1 MLEALN
7 GIRRLFGAGPLIR
20 LATLDIGAKAACDKM
35 QKAGVTKKDASIKH
49 GQLQCIKLTSSGQV
63 PTECVSLWLSQMQDY
78 DWSKPVIKDT
88 NRFFITA
95 VYKASTH
102 AGVAVKKGPSG
113 KYFVFVLLDPAP
125 DAAKLKKQ
133 VKGYS
138 GKEILGCFLYQGN
151 VRRASFFDFALH
163 IGMSLISCLIV
174 FNTVVIF
181 WSLP

>member
-35 QKAGVTKKDASIKH
+35 QKAGVTKKDASMKH

-63 PTECVSLWLSQMQDY
+63 PTECVSFWLSQMQDY

-88 NRFFITA
+88 NRFFVTA

-113 KYFVFVLLDPAP
+113 RYFVFVLLDPAP

-138 GKEILGCFLYQGN
+138 GKKILGCFLYQGN
-151 VRRASFFDFALH
+151 LRRVRFRFLPC
-163 IGMSLISCLIV
+163 ISA
-174 FNTVVIF
+174 
-181 WSLP
+181 